1 MAIKFI
7 FILVLLSGAISV
19 TAFAGGGS
27 PYDHGENH
35 RHDSEGSAVGKPA
48 AEPEATKTIV
58 VTTLDS
64 MRYTFSPQPD
74 LKANEIVKFDIQSN
88 KVNYIEK
95 VMKENGSAI
104 YVLDLCP
111 RHRCRL
117 FLKEVLLSGFKPV
130 FSEVFLQTERL

>member
-48 AEPEATKTIV
+48 AESEATKTIV

-74 LKANEIVKFDIQSN
+74 LKANEIVKFVITN
-88 KVNYIEK
+88 LGKIPHE
-95 VMKENGSAI
+95 
-104 YVLDLCP
+104 
-111 RHRCRL
+111 
-117 FLKEVLLSGFKPV
+117 
-130 FSEVFLQTERL
+130 FSIGDEEE

>member
-48 AEPEATKTIV
+48 ACNVPGHFEAGMFQTV
-58 VTTLDS
+58 
-64 MRYTFSPQPD
+64 
-74 LKANEIVKFDIQSN
+74 DI
-88 KVNYIEK
+88 K
-95 VMKENGSAI
+95 
-104 YVLDLCP
+104 
-111 RHRCRL
+111 
-117 FLKEVLLSGFKPV
+117 
-130 FSEVFLQTERL
+130 